1 MTTITVTESGGNI
14 TVVSTPSNIT
24 ISDES
29 NAIIGNI
36 TSITN
41 AISVSSSSAI
51 VTVGDTV
58 GIIPINAVVDDGT
71 LTDAYTVNSYAGTTH
86 LGIVTQ
92 DITDITITGVPG
104 TTVRLILTQDA
115 IGGWVINTGIGSW
128 ADWRFT
134 NNVLIL
140 DPDPFATSLLTVTYD
155 GGFYNASLIRFD
167 NNNPFPGTTTDEL
180 TEGVVNLYYS
190 TARANAAI
198 ADYDGDI
205 TTSGNI
211 TATAFIGDGSQL
223 TSLNITANVDSVNGQ
238 TGVVVL
244 DTDDVTEASNL
255 YYTSAKAN
263 TAIADYDG
271 DITTSGIVTAAEL
284 IGDGSQITGIRSL
297 IQEVDGGSSI
307 AIYETDPFVLDGGS
321 VAEVYLSGQF
331 VDGGGA

>member
-104 TTVRLILTQDA
+104 TTVR
-115 IGGWVINTGIGSW
+115 
-128 ADWRFT
+128 
-134 NNVLIL
+134 
-140 DPDPFATSLLTVTYD
+140 
-155 GGFYNASLIRFD
+155 
-167 NNNPFPGTTTDEL
+167 
-180 TEGVVNLYYS
+180 
-190 TARANAAI
+190 
-198 ADYDGDI
+198 
-205 TTSGNI
+205 
-211 TATAFIGDGSQL
+211 
-223 TSLNITANVDSVNGQ
+223 
-238 TGVVVL
+238 
-244 DTDDVTEASNL
+244 
-255 YYTSAKAN
+255 
-263 TAIADYDG
+263 
-271 DITTSGIVTAAEL
+271 
-284 IGDGSQITGIRSL
+284 
-297 IQEVDGGSSI
+297 
-307 AIYETDPFVLDGGS
+307 
-321 VAEVYLSGQF
+321 
-331 VDGGGA
+331 